1 MNPKGGPHSL
11 EYMEKA
17 LEITLPIKEEC
28 IAELDSPDDYPQ
40 FIRILYDSLVVPGY
54 WVPGDL
60 IATYFNAA
68 DDLFI

>member
-1 MNPKGGPHSL
+1 MNPKGGPRSL

-17 LEITLPIKEEC
+17 LEITPPIKEEC
-28 IAELDSPDDYPQ
+28 IAELDIPGGYPR

-60 IATYFNAA
+60 IATYNNA
-68 DDLFI
+68 DLFI